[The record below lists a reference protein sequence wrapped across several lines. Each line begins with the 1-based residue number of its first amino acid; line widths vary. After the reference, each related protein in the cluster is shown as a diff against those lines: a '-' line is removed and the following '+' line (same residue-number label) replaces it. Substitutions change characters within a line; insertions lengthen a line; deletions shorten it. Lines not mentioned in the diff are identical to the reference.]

1 MTTDDESLLREMW
14 CAYTLHATPMPCS
27 VREAMAAVL
36 AVVRENDGATIAAL
50 WKILQEIEERTRPNG
65 DMADLAVNELAR
77 AALEGER

>member
-1 MTTDDESLLREMW
+1 MSQEQLLREMW
-14 CAYTLHATPMPCS
+14 CAYTALATPKPFDTRAGM
-27 VREAMAAVL
+27 RAIL
-36 AVVRENDGATIAAL
+36 AVVREHDAATIAAL